1 MFCKM
6 VGIDCLINFS
16 HHPWKTGI
24 IISTVQIKRQSS
36 ERLMQRGLN
45 HTAGHT
51 VVVVWILRP
60 CLFPYTLLAP
70 WNACCVNDLHREQH
84 CCSGNDPCLL
94 GNVPCFAEC
103 LASGLLSHCCLARNG
118 SSAGLFR
125 RTRTKDPIICGPI
138 SFPTGL
144 WALQRQWPCSMH
156 FVPFECLIHARR
168 HLMNISWMVT
178 E

>member
-6 VGIDCLINFS
+6 VGIDCLINFP

-45 HTAGHT
+45 HTARHT
-51 VVVVWILRP
+51 VVVVWILRQ

-70 WNACCVNDLHREQH
+70 WNACCLNDLHREQH
-84 CCSGNDPCLL
+84 WCSGYDPCLL

-125 RTRTKDPIICGPI
+125 RTRTKDPL
-138 SFPTGL
+138 SVDL
-144 WALQRQWPCSMH
+144 SLSLQACE
-156 FVPFECLIHARR
+156 PFRGSDHVVCILYLLNVLYTQESI
-168 HLMNISWMVT
+168 
-178 E
+178 